1 MKNTVR
7 ELCEA
12 PAGQAEVLQGN
23 MAFAVGCVRGGLHA
37 VDGYPGT
44 PSTEVIDRGLSQ
56 VQDLI
61 KVGWSVN
68 EAVAAGVG
76 HGHSMAGRDC
86 VVTMKIPGLFQAGDI
101 FTSGALFHQ
110 PRGALVYYIASDFT
124 PSSTQHTLDPRYLFK
139 SCFVPVFEPR
149 NHQEMLTAA
158 ALAVEISRTYKTQVV
173 VMPNGNLC
181 HSEGLVHLMPTQQRE
196 PLQMPESLKSFNVLP
211 AIARKNYDTVLAER
225 MPALLNMVENS
236 PLNKWEKSSVV
247 KPGKKSRLGVITYGI
262 GDLYVREVRE
272 TLGADFDL
280 LSLAFT
286 NPLPMKLIREFC
298 QSIDGPIYVIEDG
311 YRYLQE
317 IIENLG
323 HVVLGKEPFS
333 ALTEWSPAL
342 IAEKMGLPVG
352 ASPHS
357 ASASPVYRPPVICP
371 GCPYRLIAGEISL
384 LKKKKM
390 LDTVFGDIGCNTL
403 LYFMNALDSGLAMG
417 ASESERVGYVFSRP
431 EQAGRCISIVGDGTE
446 CHSGMDA
453 TRNTVYRNMPGVK
466 VILDNS
472 WAGMTGGQPSP
483 TSPENLAGEQM
494 RFNLAE
500 SLKAHGTNVVTVGA
514 YEKKNIRQALK
525 SALTEAEKGVFTTL
539 VVSDGVCV
547 QKLKPSSQRVFVE
560 PETCRKCNVCLIC
573 PGLELNA
580 DGIPVV
586 NNICSGCGGST
597 PACAQMCPTGVLKA
611 VDLRDLNLPA
621 SPQYSPAP
629 IEIKIPAFD
638 KTALPERL
646 SLAIRGVGGQ
656 GNLFFGSVMSK
667 LAFLAGYGE
676 KNIIKGETHGMAQ
689 MGGPVIST
697 FSCGNV
703 SSPVL
708 LPGTAD
714 CLIAMEKSEVL
725 RPDFLEMLK
734 TGGSVIL
741 AETRIIPPGLP
752 AEQYP
757 SDEQIHASLSGYHV
771 ITVNVLARAFELGD
785 RSGKTANVVM
795 MGILSTLSPFNL
807 IPVELWLQALKN
819 INSKPAVWGA
829 NYLAFHTGRQAVQ
842 AGQPEAQPA

>member
-1 MKNTVR
+1 MKNTVKD
-7 ELCEA
+7 LCEA
-12 PAGQAEVLQGN
+12 PTGQAEVLQGN
-23 MAFAVGCVRGGLHA
+23 MAFAVGCVRGGVHA

-61 KVGWSVN
+61 KVGWSIN
-68 EAVAAGVG
+68 EAVSAGVG
-76 HGHSMAGRDC
+76 HGHSLAGRDC

-149 NHQEMLTAA
+149 NHQEMHTAA
-158 ALAVEISRTYKTQVV
+158 ALAVEISRTYRTQVV

-181 HSEGLVHLMPTQQRE
+181 HSEGLVHLMPIQQHE

-225 MPALLNMVENS
+225 MPALLEMVETS
-236 PLNKWEKSSVV
+236 PLNKWEKSSATP
-247 KPGKKSRLGVITYGI
+247 PGKKARIGVITYGI

-272 TLGADFDL
+272 TLGANFDL

-323 HVVLGKEPFS
+323 YIVLGKEPFS
-333 ALTEWSPAL
+333 ALTEWTPAL
-342 IAEKMGLPVG
+342 IAEKMGLAVHHQSQGARPVN
-352 ASPHS
+352 
-357 ASASPVYRPPVICP
+357 RPPVICP
-371 GCPYRLIAGEISL
+371 GCPYRLIAQEISL

-390 LDTVFGDIGCNTL
+390 LDAVFGDIGCNTL
-403 LYFMNALDSGLAMG
+403 LYFMNALDTGLAMG
-417 ASESERVGYVFSRP
+417 ASEAERVGYVFSRP
-431 EQAGRCISIVGDGTE
+431 EQAGRCISLVGDGTE

-483 TSPENLAGEQM
+483 TSPENLAGEEM

-500 SLKAHGTNVVTVGA
+500 SLKAHGANVVSVGA
-514 YEKKNIRQALK
+514 YDKKSLRQALK
-525 SALTEAEKGVFTTL
+525 TALVEAGKGVFTTL
-539 VVSDGVCV
+539 VVSEGVCV
-547 QKLKPSSQRVFVE
+547 QKVKPSSQRVFVE
-560 PETCRKCNVCLIC
+560 PEACRKCNVCLVC
-573 PGLELNA
+573 PGLELNEN
-580 DGIPVV
+580 GIPVV
-586 NNICSGCGGST
+586 NNMCSGCGGSA

-621 SPQYSPAP
+621 LPQYTSAP
-629 IEIKIPAFD
+629 TEIKIPSF
-638 KTALPERL
+638 TREMLPARL

-656 GNLFFGSVMSK
+656 GNLFFGSVMSR

-676 KNIIKGETHGMAQ
+676 QNIIKGETHGMAQ

-697 FSCGNV
+697 FSCGKV
-703 SSPVL
+703 TSPVL

-734 TGGSVIL
+734 PGGTIIL

-752 AEQYP
+752 TDQYP
-757 SDEQIHASLSGYHV
+757 GDEQIHSSLLGYHV
-771 ITVNVLARAFELGD
+771 ISVDVLVKAFELGD

-795 MGILSTLSPFNL
+795 MGILNTLPPFNL
-807 IPVELWLQALKN
+807 IPTELWLQALKN
-819 INSKPAVWGA
+819 INSKPEVWSA
-829 NYLAFHTGRQAVQ
+829 NYIAFHAGRQTAQ
-842 AGQPEAQPA
+842 AGQSAVLPI

>member
-1 MKNTVR
+1 MKNTVK
-7 ELCEA
+7 ELCQA

-23 MAFAVGCVRGGLHA
+23 MAFATGCVRGGVHA

-61 KVGWSVN
+61 KVGWSIN
-68 EAVAAGVG
+68 EAVAAAVG
-76 HGHSMAGRDC
+76 HGHSLAGRDC

-101 FTSGALFHQ
+101 FTSGALFVQ

-149 NHQEMLTAA
+149 NHQEMHESA
-158 ALAVEISRTYKTQVV
+158 ALAVKISRTYKTQVV

-181 HSEGLVHLMPTQQRE
+181 HSEGLVHLMPAEQHE
-196 PLQMPESLKSFNVLP
+196 PVHMPESLKSFNVLP

-225 MPALLNMVENS
+225 MPALLEMVEKS
-236 PLNKWEKSSVV
+236 PLNKWEKSAHTGVT
-247 KPGKKSRLGVITYGI
+247 KKAKIGVITYGI
-262 GDLYVREVRE
+262 GDLYVREVKE
-272 TLGADFDL
+272 TLGAEFDL

-286 NPLPMKLIREFC
+286 NPLPMQLIRNFC
-298 QSIDGPIYVIEDG
+298 QSIDGEIYVIEDG

-317 IIENLG
+317 TIENAG
-323 HVVLGKEPFS
+323 FKVSGKEAFS
-333 ALTEWSPAL
+333 SLTEWTPAL
-342 IAEKMGLPVG
+342 VAEKMGL
-352 ASPHS
+352 ATHQQTN
-357 ASASPVYRPPVICP
+357 AAAPVYRPPVICP
-371 GCPYRLIAGEISL
+371 GCPYRLIAQEISL
-384 LKKKKM
+384 LKKKKV

-403 LYFMNALDSGLAMG
+403 LYFMNALDTGLAMG
-417 ASESERVGYVFSRP
+417 ASESERLGYVFSRP
-431 EQAGRCISIVGDGTE
+431 EQAGRCISVVGDGTE

-483 TSPENLAGEQM
+483 TSPKNLAGESM
-494 RFNLAE
+494 RFNLTE
-500 SLKAHGTNVVTVGA
+500 SLKAHGANVVSVGA
-514 YEKKNIRQALK
+514 YEKKNLRQTLKTAL
-525 SALTEAEKGVFTTL
+525 AEAEKGVYTTL

-547 QKLKPSSQRVFVE
+547 QMVPASTQRVLVE
-560 PETCRKCNVCLIC
+560 PDACKKCNACLVC
-573 PGLELNA
+573 PGLELDA
-580 DGIPVV
+580 SGIPVV
-586 NNICSGCGGST
+586 NNLCSGCGGST
-597 PACAQMCPTGVLKA
+597 PACAQMCPTNVLKA

-621 SPQYSPAP
+621 LPKFAEPSQDDSLPVISKTELPA
-629 IEIKIPAFD
+629 
-638 KTALPERL
+638 RL

-667 LAFLAGYGE
+667 LAFLAGYADR
-676 KNIIKGETHGMAQ
+676 NIIKGETHGMAQ

-714 CLIAMEKSEVL
+714 CLIVMEKSEVL
-725 RPDFLEMLK
+725 RPGFLEMLK
-734 TGGSVIL
+734 PGGTIIL
-741 AETRIIPPGLP
+741 ADTKIVPPDLP
-752 AEQYP
+752 EDQYP
-757 SDEQIHASLSGYHV
+757 SDEQINSSLEGY
-771 ITVNVLARAFELGD
+771 NVVEVDVLSKALELGD
-785 RSGKTANVVM
+785 RSGRTANVVM
-795 MGILSTLSPFNL
+795 MGILSTLPPFNL
-807 IPVELWLQALKN
+807 IPSELWLRSLKN
-819 INSKPAVWGA
+819 ANSKPTVWAA
-829 NYLAFHTGRQAVQ
+829 NYIAFHTGSQIIQVA
-842 AGQPEAQPA
+842 EATI